1 MKENFKIILCLVVVF
16 VSSLIIFGTYL
27 DAYSQG
33 ILTNEKNIISF
44 GDITTQNPKQIT
56 LDVLGNI
63 LGDVEKDNIK
73 INNLGFRGEEFSA
86 TKDENVFRIILLGG
100 SQMFGTGATSD
111 NTTIPG
117 FLKNLL
123 EEREDSFSIEV
134 INAGL
139 KGVDSKK
146 ELLLLQNMIVGFS
159 PDIVVVYDGLNDLRA
174 EKTPEEILHNWNAI
188 CEIGSQ
194 NKFNVIILLQPIA
207 GFGEKNLSP
216 EELLYVQNGKDN
228 KNNPL
233 IESEKK
239 YQQYAINLKKLE
251 KCTDGIDLRY
261 AFDNEVGSV
270 YVDEAHVS
278 DYGNSIIS
286 EKIFDR
292 ITKLIPDKIPSHTKN
307 NEFKKFET
315 NIISEFESAIDALFS
330 NFQNK
335 LKPKFFPIFENY
347 STVKEYRVNSQTLP
361 YENSEIQITIE
372 ISGKNEFSNNG
383 IIKIMTLDKSTESV
397 LQNVTY
403 LMTITKNNETLFTN
417 YFFAEDQLIIH
428 LNNET
433 DDKMKIF
440 GERKYEYDALTMN
453 PEIPISISGSFL
465 EPDSNYEFEISLR
478 SIHDS
483 ENLIFL
489 NGFYVELTT

>member
-1 MKENFKIILCLVVVF
+1 MKENFKIILCLLVVF
-16 VSSLIIFGTYL
+16 VASLIIFGTYL

-33 ILTNEKNIISF
+33 ILTNEKNIVNF

-63 LGDVEKDNIK
+63 LGDVGNDNIK
-73 INNLGFRGEEFSA
+73 INSLGFRGEEFSA
-86 TKDENVFRIILLGG
+86 TKDENTFRIILLGG

-139 KGVDSKK
+139 KGVDSTK

-159 PDIVVVYDGLNDLRA
+159 PDIVAVYDGLNDLRA

-188 CEIGSQ
+188 CEIGAQ
-194 NKFNVIILLQPIA
+194 NNFNVIILLQPIA

-216 EELLYVQNGKDN
+216 EELLYVQNGKDY

-239 YQQYAINLKKLE
+239 YQEYAINLEKLE

-261 AFDNEVGSV
+261 AFDNEAETI
-270 YVDEAHVS
+270 YIDEAHVS

-292 ITKLIPDKIPSHTKN
+292 ITKLIPDEIPSYTKN
-307 NEFKKFET
+307 IEFKKFET
-315 NIISEFESAIDALFS
+315 NVISEFESVLDALFS
-330 NFQNK
+330 NFENK
-335 LKPKFFPIFENY
+335 LKIKFFPIFEND
-347 STVKEYRVNSQTLP
+347 STMKEYRVNSQILP

-372 ISGKNEFSNNG
+372 ISEKNEFSNNG
-383 IIKIMTLDKSTESV
+383 TIKISTLDKSTESI

-403 LMTITKNNETLFTN
+403 LMTITKNDDTLFTN

-428 LNNET
+428 LNDET
-433 DDKMKIF
+433 DGKMKIF

-453 PEIPISISGSFL
+453 PKIPISISGSFL
-465 EPDSNYEFEISLR
+465 EPNSNYEFEISLR